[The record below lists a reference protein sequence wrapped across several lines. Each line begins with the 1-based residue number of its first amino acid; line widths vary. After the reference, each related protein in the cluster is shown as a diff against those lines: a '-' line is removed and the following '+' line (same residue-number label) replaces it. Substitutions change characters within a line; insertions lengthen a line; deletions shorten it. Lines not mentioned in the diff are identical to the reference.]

1 MYVDLAS
8 FVLLYNTNFMNKLK
22 LNDFIK
28 NWKQRKIFLDCTNFI
43 QSTKSPHCPL
53 RKVGQ
58 FTVHSKRKRS
68 LCLSIYI
75 ICHGGSFINFILVK
89 CFANNQCWAPS
100 PSGKKSNIQNKNFL
114 YIFLYTIQYYT
125 FDLTKLTRKNLHV

>member
-1 MYVDLAS
+1 MSVDLAS

-28 NWKQRKIFLDCTNFI
+28 NKKLRKIFLDCTNFFNL
-43 QSTKSPHCPL
+43 QNHP
-53 RKVGQ
+53 
-58 FTVHSKRKRS
+58 TVHSERLVNLLYIVRGKRS

-100 PSGKKSNIQNKNFL
+100 PSGKKPKIQNKNFL